1 FTRDNNC
8 TVEFDAFGFSV
19 NDFLTRHILLRCDGS
34 GDLYPDTSPSSTPH
48 ALLSVSP
55 STWHQR
61 LGHPEEELGKHVRL
75 SFSSSNSIV
84 SRSFEIVHSNIWTS
98 PIVSSGGFKYFED
111 IDYFKDFENEFSAIV
126 YKDALTS
133 EPKVSS
139 EPTTLSTA
147 TFVTQMRRIFIMC
160 CFDVRLLRLLCA
172 EFVVGGLLTGSHGL
186 LFRTGM
192 RGSLTSG
199 FFRRLSAYWKAFFV
213 SLGGPY
219 GSCGTALYLMLLLL
233 PARRSL
239 MI

>member
-1 FTRDNNC
+1 MRLLSEIAATIS
-8 TVEFDAFGFSV
+8 T
-19 NDFLTRHILLRCDGS
+19 LLR
-34 GDLYPDTSPSSTPH
+34 
-48 ALLSVSP
+48 
-55 STWHQR
+55 
-61 LGHPEEELGKHVRL
+61 PETAILVA
-75 SFSSSNSIV
+75 
-84 SRSFEIVHSNIWTS
+84 EIC
-98 PIVSSGGFKYFED
+98 FC
-111 IDYFKDFENEFSAIV
+111 
-126 YKDALTS
+126 
-133 EPKVSS
+133 SS
-139 EPTTLSTA
+139 ESE
-147 TFVTQMRRIFIMC
+147 MRRIFIMC

-213 SLGGPY
+213 SLSGPY